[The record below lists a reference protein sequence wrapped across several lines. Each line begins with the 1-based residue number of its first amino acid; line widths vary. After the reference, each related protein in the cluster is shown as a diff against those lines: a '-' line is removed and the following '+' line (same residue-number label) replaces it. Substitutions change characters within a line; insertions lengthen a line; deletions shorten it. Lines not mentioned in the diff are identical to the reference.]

1 MEAKTKTVVRRPL
14 RLSPKGERPEHPAPV
29 AVDSPTVSVDLGDIN
44 VQDARLSRGRVG
56 QGDQEVKEPRLKP
69 HVVSNWSTAEAEEL
83 YGIRTWSAGY
93 FDLSTDGSV
102 GVSVPFNGRRARVSL
117 LDIIAGMLQRGL
129 QMPVLLRIEN
139 ILDAQVSVLNESFG
153 RAMQALSYRGRYRGV
168 FPIKVNQQCQ
178 VIEEIARFGSRYG
191 HGLEAGSKA
200 ELLIALANLK
210 PGSGYIVCN
219 GYKDMEF
226 ITLGLHAQKLGYA
239 CFFVLETPTELPI
252 VLEAS
257 RALGV
262 RPVLGV
268 RVKLASRVGGAWNE
282 SSGDRSIFG
291 LTTSQIV
298 DLIDALR
305 QHEMLD
311 CLQLM
316 HYHLGSQIPNIR
328 DIRNGV
334 LEAVR
339 YYAELKREGAAL
351 GFLDLGGGLAVDYDG
366 SQTNY
371 DYSKNYSLDEYCT
384 DVVETI
390 MSVLDPLAIEHLV
403 IVIESKQTTIT
414 YSSVL
419 LFNILD
425 VTHFEP
431 GQIPEP
437 DPQGEHELIG
447 NLRQALR
454 DINPRNLQESYN
466 DAVYYRG
473 ELREI
478 FKRGQIGLRA
488 LSVAENIFLE
498 VVRGIVHEVRDTKR
512 TPAGLDGLEQSLSDI
527 YYGNFSVFQSLPDV
541 WAIDQIF
548 PIMPVH
554 RLNEQPTRQAI
565 LADITC
571 DSDGKIDQFIGTRG
585 VRRTLPVH
593 PLIDG
598 EPYYFGVFL
607 VGAYQETL
615 GDLHNLMGDTNVV
628 SVRINDDGTFDFLR
642 EMSGD
647 SIADV
652 LSYVEYQPQQLLER
666 FRETAE
672 QAVRAGRISVMER
685 QAVLEAFG
693 SSLRGYTY
701 YEED

>member
-1 MEAKTKTVVRRPL
+1 MARVAPPDRRD
-14 RLSPKGERPEHPAPV
+14 RRDADRPAPSR
-29 AVDSPTVSVDLGDIN
+29 ASSSPPSFALGDGRG
-44 VQDARLSRGRVG
+44 QDARGSLRHPGGS
-56 QGDQEVKEPRLKP
+56 GDEAEGHKLQANLGSP
-69 HVVSNWSTAEAEEL
+69 WSVADAEEL
-83 YGIRTWSAGY
+83 YAIRSWSAGY
-93 FDLSTDGSV
+93 FDLAADGTV
-102 GVSVPFNGRRARVSL
+102 GVCVPFDGRRARVSL
-117 LDIIAGMLQRGL
+117 LEIIAGMLQRGL

-139 ILDAQVSVLNESFG
+139 ILDAQVSLLNDAFG
-153 RAMQALSYRGRYRGV
+153 RAVQSLSYRGRYRGV

-178 VIEEIARFGSRYG
+178 VIEEIARFGARYG

-200 ELLIALANLK
+200 ELLIALASLE
-210 PGSGYIVCN
+210 PESGYIVCN
-219 GYKDMEF
+219 GYKDREF
-226 ITLGLHAQKLGYA
+226 ITLGLHALKLGYT
-239 CFFVLETPTELPI
+239 CFFVIETPTELPI

-262 RPVLGV
+262 RPLLGV

-291 LTTSQIV
+291 LTSSQIV
-298 DLIDALR
+298 ELLDTLR

-311 CLQLM
+311 CLQLV

-328 DIRNGV
+328 DIRSGV

-366 SQTNY
+366 SQTNFE
-371 DYSKNYSLDEYCT
+371 YSKNYSLDEYCS

-390 MSVLDPLAIEHLV
+390 MSVLDPLGIEHPV
-403 IVIESKQTTIT
+403 IISESGRATVA
-414 YSSVL
+414 YCSVL
-419 LFNILD
+419 LFNVLD

-431 GQIPEP
+431 GPIPES
-437 DPQGEHELIG
+437 DPQGEHELVG
-447 NLRQALR
+447 NLRQTLR
-454 DINPRNLQESYN
+454 DLSPRSVQECYN

-473 ELREI
+473 ELREL

-498 VVRGIVHEVRDTKR
+498 VVRGIVRELQEVKR
-512 TPAGLDGLEQSLSDI
+512 VPPGLDDLEQSLSDI

-541 WAIDQIF
+541 WAIDQLF

-554 RLNEQPTRQAI
+554 RLNERPTRQAI

-593 PLIDG
+593 PMIDG
-598 EPYYFGVFL
+598 EPYYLGVFL

-615 GDLHNLMGDTNVV
+615 GDLHNLMGDTNVA
-628 SVRINDDGTFDFLR
+628 SVRVNEDGTFDFVR

-666 FRETAE
+666 FRSTAE

-693 SSLRGYTY
+693 ESLRGYTY